1 MKRLRIWESEI
12 YLIEAGKGKERKG
25 KEREGKRT
33 LGYTSEPHACYFL
46 FSNDFLRPLRNLN

>member
-25 KEREGKRT
+25 KEREGKGT

-46 FSNDFLRPLRNLN
+46 TFLMISYDLYEI